1 MIGGFEMPRDYY
13 INNPYG
19 DEVKTI
25 SAKGVIEKG
34 FRDTYVVMKTKKR
47 SKSKER
53 MKKQSRRS
61 NRR

>member
-1 MIGGFEMPRDYY
+1 MNIFELTNKLVDYST
-13 INNPYG
+13 
-19 DEVKTI
+19 KT
-25 SAKGVIEKG
+25 SDNFVSKP
-34 FRDTYVVMKTKKR
+34 MKTKKR